1 MTKPSQRGTEEPTG
15 GMPAFSVHKV
25 DLAVT
30 AVIVAL
36 CAFLFWDTTTFE
48 KVPPSLAQ
56 NVPPTLFPRLLL
68 LLIVVMALFLPFEHV
83 QKRAQGIDL
92 DKERSDRVRP
102 ITLVTALA
110 LLGIVLVMPW
120 LGTLPALVVSC
131 ALLPVMWGERRW
143 WLVALYAIA
152 FPLVITYVFVAGLE
166 VNFLPGIAGH
176 VFR

>member
-1 MTKPSQRGTEEPTG
+1 MVEQSQRDSHKTAG
-15 GMPAFSVHKV
+15 GMPTVTVHKV
-25 DLAVT
+25 DLVVT

-56 NVPPTLFPRLLL
+56 NVPPTLFPRLLP

-83 QKRAQGIDL
+83 QKKAQGIDL
-92 DKERSDRVRP
+92 DKDRSNRVAP

-120 LGTLPALVVSC
+120 LGTLPALVVTC
-131 ALLPVMWGERRW
+131 ALMPVMWGERRW

-152 FPLVITYVFVAGLE
+152 FPLAITYVFVAGLG

-176 VFR
+176 LFR

>member
-1 MTKPSQRGTEEPTG
+1 MTAPSQRDTEEPAG
-15 GMPAFSVHKV
+15 GMPALSVHKV

-30 AVIVAL
+30 AVIVAI
-36 CAFLFWDTTTFE
+36 CAFLFWDTTNFE
-48 KVPPSLAQ
+48 QVPPSLAQ

-68 LLIVVMALFLPFEHV
+68 VLIVVMALFLPFEHV

-102 ITLVTALA
+102 ITLLTALA
-110 LLGIVLVMPW
+110 LIGIVLVMPR

-152 FPLVITYVFVAGLE
+152 FPLVITYVFVAGLG

>member
-1 MTKPSQRGTEEPTG
+1 
-15 GMPAFSVHKV
+15 MPAFSVHKV

>member
-1 MTKPSQRGTEEPTG
+1 MADPAPQERHEGAG
-15 GMPAFSVHKV
+15 GMPAFSVHKI
-25 DLAVT
+25 DLVVA

-36 CAFLFWDTTTFE
+36 CGFLFWDTTNFRE
-48 KVPPSLAQ
+48 VPRSLAQ
-56 NVPPTLFPRLLL
+56 NVPPALFPQLLL
-68 LLIVVMALFLPFEHV
+68 LLIIAMALFLPFEHM

-92 DKERSDRVRP
+92 DKDRSDRIRP
-102 ITLVTALA
+102 ITLFTALA

-120 LGTLPALVVSC
+120 LGTFPTLVVAC

-152 FPLVITYVFVAGLE
+152 FPLAITYAFVAGLE

-176 VFR
+176 LFR

>member
-1 MTKPSQRGTEEPTG
+1 
-15 GMPAFSVHKV
+15 MPAFFVHKI

-68 LLIVVMALFLPFEHV
+68 LVIVVMALLLPFEHV

-92 DKERSDRVRP
+92 EAARSIWIKP
-102 ITLVTALA
+102 ITFVTALV
-110 LLGIVLVMPW
+110 LLGVVAIMPW
-120 LGTLPALVVSC
+120 LGTLPALIVSC
-131 ALLPVMWGERRW
+131 ALLPVLWGERRW
-143 WLVALYAIA
+143 WLIALYAIA
-152 FPLVITYVFVAGLE
+152 FPLALTYVFVAGLE
-166 VNFLPGIAGH
+166 VNFIPGIVGH

>member
-1 MTKPSQRGTEEPTG
+1 MTDPAQRDLEEPAG
-15 GMPAFSVHKV
+15 GLRSLFVHKV

-30 AVIVAL
+30 AVIAAL

-48 KVPPSLAQ
+48 EVPRSLAQ
-56 NVPPTLFPRLLL
+56 NVPPPLFPRLLL
-68 LLIVVMALFLPFEHV
+68 ALIVAMALLLPFEHM

-92 DKERSDRVRP
+92 DQERSDRLKP
-102 ITLVTALA
+102 ITLLTALA

-120 LGTLPALVVSC
+120 LGTLPALVISC

-143 WLVALYAIA
+143 WLVAIYAIA
-152 FPLVITYVFVAGLE
+152 FPLVITYVFVAGLG
-166 VNFLPGIAGH
+166 VNFIPGIVGH

>member
-1 MTKPSQRGTEEPTG
+1 MTKPSQRDTEERAG
-15 GMPAFSVHKV
+15 GMPAFSVHRV

-68 LLIVVMALFLPFEHV
+68 LLIAVMALFLPFEHV

>member
-1 MTKPSQRGTEEPTG
+1 MTKPSQRGTEEPSG

>member
-1 MTKPSQRGTEEPTG
+1 MAEPSQRDPHEAAG
-15 GMPAFSVHKV
+15 GMPTLSVHKV

-48 KVPPSLAQ
+48 KVPASLAQ

-68 LLIVVMALFLPFEHV
+68 LLIVGMALLLPFEHV
-83 QKRAQGIDL
+83 QKKAQGIDL

-120 LGTLPALVVSC
+120 LGTFPALVVTC

-143 WLVALYAIA
+143 WLVAIYAIA
-152 FPLVITYVFVAGLE
+152 FPLAITYVFVAGLE
-166 VNFLPGIAGH
+166 VNFLPGIVGH
-176 VFR
+176 LFR

>member
-1 MTKPSQRGTEEPTG
+1 MTKPSQRDTEERAG
-15 GMPAFSVHKV
+15 GMPAFSVHRV

-56 NVPPTLFPRLLL
+56 NVPPPLFPRLLL
-68 LLIVVMALFLPFEHV
+68 LVIVVMALLLPFEHV

-92 DKERSDRVRP
+92 EAARSDWIKP
-102 ITLVTALA
+102 ITFVTALV
-110 LLGIVLVMPW
+110 LLGVVAIMPW
-120 LGTLPALVVSC
+120 LGTLPALIVSC
-131 ALLPVMWGERRW
+131 ALLPVLWGERRW
-143 WLVALYAIA
+143 WLIALYAIA
-152 FPLVITYVFVAGLE
+152 FPLALTYVFVAGLE
-166 VNFLPGIAGH
+166 VNFIPGIVGH

>member
-1 MTKPSQRGTEEPTG
+1 MADPAPQERHEKA
-15 GMPAFSVHKV
+15 GMPVFYVHKV
-25 DLAVT
+25 DLVVT
-30 AVIVAL
+30 TVIVAL
-36 CAFLFWDTTTFE
+36 CGFLFWDTTTFRE
-48 KVPPSLAQ
+48 VPPSLAQ

-68 LLIVVMALFLPFEHV
+68 VLIVVMALFLPFEHV

-102 ITLVTALA
+102 ITLVTALV

-120 LGTLPALVVSC
+120 LGTFPALVVAC

-152 FPLVITYVFVAGLE
+152 FPLGITYVFVAGLE

-176 VFR
+176 LFR